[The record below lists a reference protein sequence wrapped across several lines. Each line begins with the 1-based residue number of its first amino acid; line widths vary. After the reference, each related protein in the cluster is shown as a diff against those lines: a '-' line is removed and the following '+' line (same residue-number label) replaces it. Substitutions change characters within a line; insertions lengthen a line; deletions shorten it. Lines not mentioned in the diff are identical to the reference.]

1 MNIEKYIPT
10 DDDLQFMRLAL
21 TLAEKSAKMEEVPVG
36 AVVVHQGEVVGEG
49 RNRIEE
55 LSDATAHAE
64 LLALREASAR
74 LGRRLNDCTIYCTV
88 EPCAMCAGAMILA
101 RIGRVVF
108 GAEDAKFGACGSTV
122 NLLESDW
129 FNHRPVVVRGVL
141 AEESQK
147 LLKEF
152 FKRVRERM

>member
-1 MNIEKYIPT
+1 MEEYIPSE
-10 DDDLQFMRLAL
+10 DDLRFMRLAL
-21 TLAEKSAKMEEVPVG
+21 ALAQKSAAMEEVPVG
-36 AVVVHQGEVVGEG
+36 AVVVHRGEVVGEG
-49 RNRIEE
+49 YNRIEE
-55 LSDATAHAE
+55 LDDATTHAE
-64 LLALREASAR
+64 LLALREASSK

-108 GAEDAKFGACGSTV
+108 GAEDAKFGAGGSVV
-122 NLLESDW
+122 NLLESER
-129 FNHRPVVVRGVL
+129 FNHRPEVVRGVL

-152 FKRVRERM
+152 FRRVRAEK